1 MTITTNPYMMS
12 GTCAHRIAI
21 TGTPGSGKTS
31 VAEFGLT
38 NSNRDWPLSI
48 ISDKELA
55 EKNGFLGKIDSN
67 DGAQPIDVEQ
77 LVSTLSEQWAQ
88 PPKDDTLI
96 DGHLSHLLPVDAVV
110 IIRCNP
116 EVLQTRMQDRG
127 WSKSKIDENAEWEL
141 LGAAWNDEHE
151 WGNTPVLELDSTET
165 SVDSLFTQ
173 IEAWTRDGFK
183 PESPEQ
189 RIDWITVLHGE

>member
-1 MTITTNPYMMS
+1 MMS

-31 VAEFGLT
+31 VAEFGLA
-38 NSNRDWPLSI
+38 NSNGDWPLSI

>member
-31 VAEFGLT
+31 VAEFGLA
-38 NSNRDWPLSI
+38 NSNGDWPLSI